1 MSSTPNQVSTDRLND
16 KASLTAVTVSGA
28 FSRCAHDGKYAH
40 LISENERALG
50 RYFFEKGKNA
60 LAFKNYL
67 LYSLVDMS
75 PYSRQRKIVEDAT
88 VRGLDELILLRKL
101 MIKNRIDVAIK
112 EGVQQIVF
120 LGGGYDIR
128 GLITAMQNSSI
139 PVYEID
145 RGKTRSKKIDA
156 ISSIPLEISLG
167 EIKTN
172 QTDNGTLI
180 VNKNLFLIECDLGKD
195 NLFQILQKNGY
206 DKTKKTLIIA
216 EGLTMYLTE
225 LENQSLLSIL
235 AENISDND
243 QLLLSFITKITN
255 TLRAEEAMKRSNES
269 YKFAIGTESI
279 PSFLSKCG
287 FDVSGKF
294 YTKFMLDK
302 IGADEIL
309 EYTKAHPE
317 TPEECYFSLIRSH
330 TLSPIPIN
338 EVPPIQFE
346 VNKKPVEID
355 NASPVISNAEAKNTS
370 CFDGINMSIL
380 SGFMTGIGATAV
392 AMAFTVLNAA
402 TFGLAGIIAA
412 SIGTAALLGGLGLFS
427 FSTMNR
433 CRSKNE
439 HDDWT
444 VYSPGLSHNASLG

>member
-1 MSSTPNQVSTDRLND
+1 MSSTADQVATDILAND

-28 FSRCAHDGKYAH
+28 FSRCAHDKKYAH
-40 LISENERALG
+40 LIPENERAVA
-50 RYFFEKGKNA
+50 RYFFEQGKNA

-67 LYSLVDMS
+67 LYSAVDIL

-88 VRGLDELILLRKL
+88 IRGLDELILLRKL

-128 GLITAMQNSSI
+128 GLVTAMQNSSI
-139 PVYEID
+139 SVYEID
-145 RGKTRSKKIDA
+145 RGKTRSQKIDA
-156 ISSIPLEISLG
+156 ISSIPSGIGLG

-172 QTDNGTLI
+172 QADNGTLI

-225 LENQSLLSIL
+225 LENQSLLSTL
-235 AENISDND
+235 AENMSDND
-243 QLLLSFITKITN
+243 QLLLSFITKIIN
-255 TLRAEEAMKRSNES
+255 TLLAEEAMKRSNES

-309 EYTKAHPE
+309 EYIKAHPD
-317 TPEECYFSLIRSH
+317 TPEECYFSLIKSH
-330 TLSPIPIN
+330 THSPVPIDQ
-338 EVPPIQFE
+338 VPPIQFE
-346 VNKKPVEID
+346 VNKKPVRID
-355 NASPVISNAEAKNTS
+355 NAS
-370 CFDGINMSIL
+370 CFNGINMSIL
-380 SGFMTGIGATAV
+380 SGFIAGIGATAV
-392 AMAFTVLNAA
+392 ALAFTVLNAA
-402 TFGLAGIIAA
+402 TFGLAGILAA

-427 FSTMNR
+427 YSALNL
-433 CRSKNE
+433 CRSKHE
-439 HDDWT
+439 HDDET
-444 VYSPGLSHNASLG
+444 ACSPGL